1 MGPQARLEGHPHPAP
16 AKERFMS
23 GSGSPGRLQDNL
35 SRDSGV
41 GGLKV
46 GQQNNLRGLVTR
58 TSTFVMPPS
67 INIAHGLI

>member
-1 MGPQARLEGHPHPAP
+1 MGPQARLEGCPHPAP

-46 GQQNNLRGLVTR
+46 SLVTR
-58 TSTFVMPPS
+58 TSKFIMPKISLIVM
-67 INIAHGLI
+67 I

>member
-1 MGPQARLEGHPHPAP
+1 MGPQARLEGCPHPAP

-46 GQQNNLRGLVTR
+46 SRQNSLQ
-58 TSTFVMPPS
+58 
-67 INIAHGLI
+67 

>member
-1 MGPQARLEGHPHPAP
+1 MGPQARLEGCPHPAP

-46 GQQNNLRGLVTR
+46 SRQNNLQW
-58 TSTFVMPPS
+58 SCD
-67 INIAHGLI
+67 AHIHIYNENFEKSRS

>member
-1 MGPQARLEGHPHPAP
+1 MGPQARLEGCPHPAP

-46 GQQNNLRGLVTR
+46 SDRRIVSSAVVL
-58 TSTFVMPPS
+58 
-67 INIAHGLI
+67 

>member
-1 MGPQARLEGHPHPAP
+1 MGPQARLEGCPHPAP

-46 GQQNNLRGLVTR
+46 SLVTR
-58 TSTFVMPPS
+58 TSTFMMPKSPS
-67 INIAHGLI
+67 

>member
-1 MGPQARLEGHPHPAP
+1 MGPQARLEGCPHPAP

-46 GQQNNLRGLVTR
+46 SLVTR
-58 TSTFVMPPS
+58 TST
-67 INIAHGLI
+67 LITYNAKN

>member
-1 MGPQARLEGHPHPAP
+1 MGPQARLEGCPHPAP

-46 GQQNNLRGLVTR
+46 SDRRIVSSGLVTR
-58 TSTFVMPPS
+58 TSTFIMPKISLIVM
-67 INIAHGLI
+67 I

>member
-1 MGPQARLEGHPHPAP
+1 MGPQARLEGCPHPAP

-46 GQQNNLRGLVTR
+46 SDRRIVPSGLVTR
-58 TSTFVMPPS
+58 TSTFIMPKISLKVM
-67 INIAHGLI
+67 I

>member
-1 MGPQARLEGHPHPAP
+1 MGPQARLEGCPHPAP

-41 GGLKV
+41 GG
-46 GQQNNLRGLVTR
+46 GAWSIGRRATQTR
-58 TSTFVMPPS
+58 PCASWALAETGG
-67 INIAHGLI
+67 A

>member
-46 GQQNNLRGLVTR
+46 SGLVTR
-58 TSTFVMPPS
+58 TSTFIMPPS
-67 INIAHGLI
+67 INIAHDLI

>member
-1 MGPQARLEGHPHPAP
+1 MGPQARLEGCPHPAP

-46 GQQNNLRGLVTR
+46 SLVTR
-58 TSTFVMPPS
+58 TSSFIMPKISLIVM
-67 INIAHGLI
+67 I

>member
-1 MGPQARLEGHPHPAP
+1 MGPQARLEGCPHPAP

-46 GQQNNLRGLVTR
+46 SLVTR
-58 TSTFVMPPS
+58 TSTFIMPKISLIIVM
-67 INIAHGLI
+67 I

>member
-1 MGPQARLEGHPHPAP
+1 MGPQARLEGCPHPAP

-46 GQQNNLRGLVTR
+46 SLVTR
-58 TSTFVMPPS
+58 TSTFIMPKIPFIVM
-67 INIAHGLI
+67 I

>member
-1 MGPQARLEGHPHPAP
+1 MGPQARLEGCPHPAP

-46 GQQNNLRGLVTR
+46 SLVTR
-58 TSTFVMPPS
+58 TSTFIMPKISLIVM
-67 INIAHGLI
+67 I

>member
-1 MGPQARLEGHPHPAP
+1 MGPQARLEGCPHPAP

-46 GQQNNLRGLVTR
+46 SLVTH
-58 TSTFVMPPS
+58 TSTFIMPKISLIVM
-67 INIAHGLI
+67 I

>member
-1 MGPQARLEGHPHPAP
+1 MGPQARLEGCPHTAP

-46 GQQNNLRGLVTR
+46 SLVTR
-58 TSTFVMPPS
+58 TSTFIMPNISLIVM
-67 INIAHGLI
+67 I